1 MDNLLLMGGN
11 MPPRMRSALPLALII
26 GLLATSCSKEEA
38 VEPCSSAHQEE
49 VNAKNVAGKPLVA
62 EDPANA
68 QQGLG
73 DPVIVEPTDDGTEGN
88 GISDDGDDLSDSER
102 VRKKRR

>member
-1 MDNLLLMGGN
+1 MDNLLLTSGN
-11 MPPRMRSALPLALII
+11 MSPKMRSALPLALII
-26 GLLATSCSKEEA
+26 GLLAISCSKEEP

-49 VNAKNVAGKPLVA
+49 VNVKSVAGKPLVA
-62 EDPANA
+62 EDPTNA
-68 QQGLG
+68 QQGSG
-73 DPVIVEPTDDGTEGN
+73 ESVIVEPTDGDIDGS

>member
-1 MDNLLLMGGN
+1 
-11 MPPRMRSALPLALII
+11 MRSALPVVLLI
-26 GLLATSCSKEEA
+26 GLLATSCSKEEP

-49 VNAKNVAGKPLVA
+49 VNEKDNAGKPIVS
-62 EDPANA
+62 ENA
-68 QQGLG
+68 ADGQQGLG
-73 DPVIVEPTDDGTEGN
+73 EPVIATPTGGDTDGT

>member
-1 MDNLLLMGGN
+1 
-11 MPPRMRSALPLALII
+11 MRSALPLALLIS
-26 GLLATSCSKEEA
+26 LLATSCSKEEA

-49 VNAKNVAGKPLVA
+49 VTAKSVAGKPLVA
-62 EDPANA
+62 EDPTNA

-73 DPVIVEPTDDGTEGN
+73 EPVIVEPTGGDTEGS